1 MKIISRF
8 RGKYRF
14 LSNFYE
20 SPFIFEGVRYQTVE
34 HAYQER
40 KTLDPKRR
48 EAIRS
53 ASTPGIAARIGR
65 SKSTILRPD
74 WYDIKGKIMEPLVY
88 EKFKQNPELA
98 KKLIET
104 GDAILIEGNY
114 WDNNYFGMCSCV
126 ECHEGEQPLNILGEI
141 LMDVRNRLR
150 EESQLR

>member
-14 LSNFYE
+14 LSNFSE
-20 SPFIFEGVRYQTVE
+20 SPFTFEGLRYPTVE

-40 KTLDPKRR
+40 KTLDPKQRVV
-48 EAIRS
+48 IRTS
-53 ASTPGIAARIGR
+53 PNVVTAARIGR

-98 KKLIET
+98 KMLIET

-114 WDNNYFGMCSCV
+114 WHDNYFGLCSCV
-126 ECHEGEQPLNILGEI
+126 KCHEGEQPLNMLGEI
-141 LMDVRNRLR
+141 LMMVRSRLR
-150 EESQLR
+150 EELHS

>member
-14 LSNFYE
+14 FSNFAD
-20 SPFIFEGVRYQTVE
+20 SPFVFEGLRYPTVE

-40 KTLDPKRR
+40 KTLDTKQRVV
-48 EAIRS
+48 IRM

-74 WYDIKGKIMEPLVY
+74 WYEIKGKIMEPLVH
-88 EKFKQNPELA
+88 EKFRQNPQLA
-98 KKLIET
+98 KMLIET

-114 WDNNYFGMCSCV
+114 WHDNYFGICSCV

-141 LMDVRNRLR
+141 LMGVRNRLR
-150 EESQLR
+150 EES